1 MQITDVRIRKVEKE
15 GKMKAVVSITI
26 DEEFV
31 VHDIKI
37 IEGEKGLFIAMPSR
51 KAADG
56 EYRDIAHEAGIFQHC
71 QNPKVE
77 QQGRDENPL
86 LFLCKG
92 GLPCLFALFIQ
103 FRLCLVKGNLVF
115 RRHIPDFHRC
125 QICSHRGRQQINE
138 NPPTG
143 NKIKYIVSNKKRY
156 PSATLW
162 CQEIC
167 CGSQYKKND
176 KSK

>member
-56 EYRDIAHEAGIFQHC
+56 EYRDIAHPINSNTRDRIQKLILEKI
-71 QNPKVE
+71 
-77 QQGRDENPL
+77 GR
-86 LFLCKG
+86 
-92 GLPCLFALFIQ
+92 AH
-103 FRLCLVKGNLVF
+103 V
-115 RRHIPDFHRC
+115 
-125 QICSHRGRQQINE
+125 
-138 NPPTG
+138 
-143 NKIKYIVSNKKRY
+143 
-156 PSATLW
+156 
-162 CQEIC
+162 
-167 CGSQYKKND
+167 
-176 KSK
+176 